1 MCVAKKNPTSEK
13 IQWLLIYNFFF
24 MIAGFIFNLV
34 IFQVSCVLR
43 IENWTF
49 CTYKVPSLVLTR

>member
-1 MCVAKKNPTSEK
+1 MCGAKNPTSEK
-13 IQWLLIYNFFF
+13 IQWFLIYNFF
-24 MIAGFIFNLV
+24 MIAGFIFSLV

-49 CTYKVPSLVLTR
+49 CTYKVLSLVLTR